1 MPKYSQETIINNDQT
16 YDFLFDPR
24 GVDFVEQYATKTF
37 SKKIKLVK
45 VRAYNHVWKQGD
57 KLYKIAAKEYGNFR
71 LWWVI
76 ALVNKISCDVDLKYG
91 QVILIPLDSAEIASG
106 I

>member
-76 ALVNKISCDVDLKYG
+76 ALVNKISSEADLTYG
-91 QVILIPLDSAEIASG
+91 DTIRIPTNHLQIIDNI
-106 I
+106 